1 MKYSN
6 ETIDEI
12 LGLFLQYNAENY
24 INVESSFNNCVN
36 KYLDLN
42 KKSNL
47 NNNYYSKV
55 MNSERFIENID
66 KWCEKFRTQ
75 ILTVE
80 QVFKSMQRFK
90 DVVKCDDHQILA
102 EQSLYEQLYQIVQDE
117 KLLILREIY
126 SEV

>member
-1 MKYSN
+1 M
-6 ETIDEI
+6 
-12 LGLFLQYNAENY
+12 GLFLQYNAENY

-55 MNSERFIENID
+55 TNSERFIENID

-80 QVFKSMQRFK
+80 QVFKSIQMFK